1 MSNEGTPSRAQQAG
15 NDHIAGFN
23 VVKAKDDATVAILHE
38 VPDIET
44 RILMECLKGGITHKA
59 DGGIT

>member
-1 MSNEGTPSRAQQAG
+1 VNNQGTPSRAQQAG
-15 NDHIAGFN
+15 NDHLAGFK

-38 VPDIET
+38 VPVIET
-44 RILMECLKGGITHKA
+44 RILMECLKGGSMHKA